1 MRDIIVSIFGE
12 YEALVVNDNLIGGLA
27 GLDYEWLAGVVL
39 FAIALFSLFK
49 LLGVLLNKLI

>member
-12 YEALVVNDNLIGGLA
+12 YEVLIVNDNLVGGLA
-27 GLDYEWLAGVVL
+27 GLDYEWLAGLGL
-39 FAIALFSLFK
+39 FAISLFSLFK